1 MGKQKCNEH
10 CSSHWVRRVLG
21 WGGETEVFSNERK
34 TIDVGEVVGLA
45 VVRAVVG
52 AIKSSP

>member
-1 MGKQKCNEH
+1 M
-10 CSSHWVRRVLG
+10 
-21 WGGETEVFSNERK
+21 FSNERK

-52 AIKSSP
+52 AITSSP

>member
-1 MGKQKCNEH
+1 MSTVVHTG
-10 CSSHWVRRVLG
+10 LG
-21 WGGETEVFSNERK
+21 GCWGGGETEVFSNERK

-52 AIKSSP
+52 AITSSP